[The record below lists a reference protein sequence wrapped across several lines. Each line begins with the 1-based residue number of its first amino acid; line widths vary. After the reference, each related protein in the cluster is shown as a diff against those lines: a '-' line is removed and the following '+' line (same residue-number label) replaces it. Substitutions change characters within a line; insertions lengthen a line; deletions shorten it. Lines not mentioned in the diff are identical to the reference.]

1 MLLPEGHQQAAVDR
15 LNLTVAAE
23 PRAYTAG
30 GLSSEQADHRADTEL
45 ENGLDE
51 QQLLANGGA
60 NSVVAE
66 LEEPATKCCKSQIHL
81 AFLFASP
88 LMLKTSESKYYDV
101 LPPIGFSEEFE
112 QIKQNI
118 EEKPII
124 FNYRYSVA
132 NERNLQTA
140 LRENPIGLHF
150 SGHGFQNNEKL
161 FQGDKKGW
169 LKYKN
174 KGDVLI
180 FESENGSSEFFF
192 TSDLKKMFED
202 IQKQNQMLKARNS
215 LLMHPSQGMS
225 LSPDGLKSS
234 KTQGKVQ
241 ERENLH
247 DPKSKP
253 TEL

>member
-1 MLLPEGHQQAAVDR
+1 MLMPEGHQPAALDR

-30 GLSSEQADHRADTEL
+30 GLSSEQADHRPDREL
-45 ENGLDE
+45 ESALE
-51 QQLLANGGA
+51 ESQLLANGGVSTGLA
-60 NSVVAE
+60 AE
-66 LEEPATKCCKSQIHL
+66 LEELASKCCKSQIHL

-202 IQKQNQMLKARNS
+202 IQKQNQMLRS
-215 LLMHPSQGMS
+215 RHSVLLN
-225 LSPDGLKSS
+225 
-234 KTQGKVQ
+234 T
-241 ERENLH
+241 
-247 DPKSKP
+247 
-253 TEL
+253 